1 MQDSTNSR
9 LVLGDFQRITGGC
22 QTSSDPLITNPN
34 CFLKS
39 PYPAFQSNGNQKGE
53 ARSRH
58 AASWR
63 DGVPG
68 QLRFFMCNFCSCQAA
83 SPTDWA
89 KTIRV
94 GEVSLKG
101 CRCPVC
107 LCLRLQFQGVARRSQ
122 IYFYAFSLDTPHGW
136 RVLSQRWGL
145 AMAQLD
151 LVQFDAIS
159 QICNAT
165 CKLQLQKQ

>member
-22 QTSSDPLITNPN
+22 QTSESNPLITNPN

-63 DGVPG
+63 VVFRVSGD
-68 QLRFFMCNFCSCQAA
+68 FSAA
-83 SPTDWA
+83 ISAAVRRQVRLIGP
-89 KTIRV
+89 KQYESV
-94 GEVSLKG
+94 KFLLKDADVQ
-101 CRCPVC
+101 CVC
-107 LCLRLQFQGVARRSQ
+107 ASDYHFQGVARRSQ
-122 IYFYAFSLDTPHGW
+122 IYFYAFSLDTAYGW

-151 LVQFDAIS
+151 LVQFDAI
-159 QICNAT
+159 CNAT